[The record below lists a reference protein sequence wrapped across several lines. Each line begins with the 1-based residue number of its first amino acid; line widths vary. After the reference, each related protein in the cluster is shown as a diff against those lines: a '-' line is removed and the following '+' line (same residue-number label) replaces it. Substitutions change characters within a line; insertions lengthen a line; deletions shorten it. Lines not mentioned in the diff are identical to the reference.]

1 MENVSLIVA
10 GLPAR
15 GDAGDH
21 FPVGVLIDQPFEQI
35 ARQLGLRQAN
45 RFDRIERGR
54 FVFNVA
60 HDFLFGRQR
69 GARGTCAAMA
79 LLIQAPIAAA
89 QSAKR
94 KPRCIFLPVI
104 MMFPV
109 NHLNFYH
116 IAQDPSG
123 LALTAEKLQKWDSG
137 DKTRAAQGGTGGVCS
152 SDRQS
157 YRWMLLMR

>member
-1 MENVSLIVA
+1 
-10 GLPAR
+10 
-15 GDAGDH
+15 
-21 FPVGVLIDQPFEQI
+21 
-35 ARQLGLRQAN
+35 
-45 RFDRIERGR
+45 
-54 FVFNVA
+54 
-60 HDFLFGRQR
+60 
-69 GARGTCAAMA
+69 
-79 LLIQAPIAAA
+79 
-89 QSAKR
+89 
-94 KPRCIFLPVI
+94 